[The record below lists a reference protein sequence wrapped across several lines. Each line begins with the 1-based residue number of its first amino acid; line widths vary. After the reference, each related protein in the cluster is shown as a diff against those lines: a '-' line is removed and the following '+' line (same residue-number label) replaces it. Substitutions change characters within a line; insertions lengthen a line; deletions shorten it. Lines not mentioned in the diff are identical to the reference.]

1 MNSNQMFE
9 HLSAMI
15 DGELDASQTAFL
27 LRRLGHD
34 DGLRAASGRYHLIGD
49 CLRRHPGLAPVGDG
63 FATRITVAL
72 SREPFPAAGSSE
84 PAVPARAAAGQS
96 TAWLRSARWA
106 AGFATAAV
114 VAAGAFWH
122 VQSGPDDRAPLT
134 AASGAAGIGSEVA
147 ASGVRIDDLRRQLPL
162 LPVSARQSRPL
173 SAREFAPQP
182 DPQAWQEA
190 QVAPLHLPSTQYII
204 VLPAQR
210 PAAGQAG
217 EPR

>member
-1 MNSNQMFE
+1 MTSKQMLE

-15 DGELDASQTAFL
+15 DGELDDSQAAFL

-34 DGLRAASGRYHLIGD
+34 EALRAASGRFHLIGD

-63 FATRITVAL
+63 FALRVTRAL
-72 SREPFPAAGSSE
+72 AQE
-84 PAVPARAAAGQS
+84 PAPAGGHTGANGRDQRPRPS
-96 TAWLRSARWA
+96 MAWLRHARWA

-122 VQSGPDDRAPLT
+122 VQSGVAPDTPLATT
-134 AASGAAGIGSEVA
+134 ARQGTGGSSEVA

-190 QVAPLHLPSTQYII
+190 QVAPLHLPATQYII

-210 PAAGQAG
+210 PGAGPG
-217 EPR
+217 EAR